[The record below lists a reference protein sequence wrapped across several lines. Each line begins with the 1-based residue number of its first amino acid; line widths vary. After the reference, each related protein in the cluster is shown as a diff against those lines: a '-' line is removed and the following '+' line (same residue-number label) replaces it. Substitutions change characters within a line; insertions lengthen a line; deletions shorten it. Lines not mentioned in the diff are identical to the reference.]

1 MNKTYKKIVYLFV
14 VFLFLILLGYIFCY
28 YRWYPIWQPVAQ
40 RTSYSVEQK
49 HDDTL
54 RIIMI
59 GDSWTGLHH
68 ECGYDS
74 VLHKMLQD
82 KTDCPVI
89 MEARGKGGAKSGDI
103 YEMMFRE
110 SGLNPEVCTQPLI
123 ESSPNYAIVTAGI
136 NDAASNMGTDYYC
149 HNYLHILRY
158 LLKCGIRPVVVEM
171 PDVNIKGI
179 YSDKPLKDRL
189 VDRLRSWMTVVS
201 LYDVKPYRDALYEKL
216 IQENLMD
223 SIIYISLSQWQTSF
237 GADGIHLDDAGYRQL
252 DSCLTVTII
261 PHHKQMID
269 SAFFKNPVSSDAQY

>member
-1 MNKTYKKIVYLFV
+1 MNKTIKKIVYLV
-14 VFLFLILLGYIFCY
+14 VAFLFLILLGYFFCY
-28 YRWYPIWQPVAQ
+28 YRWYPIWQPVVQ
-40 RTSYSVEQK
+40 RVSYPVQQK

-68 ECGYDS
+68 KCGYDS
-74 VLHKMLQD
+74 ILHKMLQNKSD
-82 KTDCPVI
+82 SPVF

-123 ESSPNYAIVTAGI
+123 ESSPNYAIITAGI
-136 NDAASNMGTDYYC
+136 NDAAANIGTDYYC
-149 HNYLHILRY
+149 HNYLQILRH
-158 LLKCGIRPVVVEM
+158 LLKSGIRPVVVEM

-179 YSDKPLKDRL
+179 YGDKPLKDRL
-189 VDRLRSWMTVVS
+189 VDRLRSWMTFVS
-201 LYDVKPYRDALYEKL
+201 MYDVKPYRDALYEIL

-237 GADGIHLDDAGYRQL
+237 GDDGIHLDDTGYRQL
-252 DSCLTVTII
+252 DSCLAVSII
-261 PHHKQMID
+261 ADHKQMID
-269 SAFFKNPVSSDAQY
+269 SAFIKNPVSSDTQY